1 MGSLGSIRSGNPLS
15 RGQPSGQTLS
25 PVPQEVAAVILC
37 CRREGNGPLQ
47 TQFGPPLQSPE
58 ARAAASLIV
67 IVTVMPPSPNLASRS
82 RGCAAGPVGLGRSQT
97 SSSARRLCGRGQV
110 TEPLCPSAPVSET
123 GECDRPP
130 EGL

>member
-47 TQFGPPLQSPE
+47 TQFRPPLQSPE

-67 IVTVMPPSPNLASRS
+67 IVTVMPLPPIWPPGAEAALLALWALAAPR
-82 RGCAAGPVGLGRSQT
+82 RAPPLAGCVAAGR
-97 SSSARRLCGRGQV
+97 
-110 TEPLCPSAPVSET
+110 
-123 GECDRPP
+123 
-130 EGL
+130 